1 MRNCNLKDKKLI
13 TDFTTGNVT
22 KQLVTFATPL
32 FLSSLLQIVYNMVD
46 MIIVGQKLG
55 KVGLSAVSV
64 GGDVS
69 SFLTLVAMGFSN
81 AGQVIISQYIGSGQ
95 RDKISRFI
103 GTMLCF
109 LMSCA
114 VTISVVC
121 LALRRPILSVMNTP
135 PEAFE
140 EAVNYATICMIGM
153 VFIYGYNIMSA
164 VLRGMGD
171 SMRPFIFIG
180 IASVSNVVLD
190 ILFVIVLG
198 LGSGG
203 AALATVI
210 SQGFSFISC
219 SLYVYRNRTRYDLT
233 LTANELIGID
243 RGMLINLI
251 KLGVPMAIKFGAVH
265 LSKLFVNAYVNS
277 YGVAVSAFAGIANKI
292 NSIINMLSNAFN
304 TSGASMVGQNIGAGK
319 FERVGQVMRSVFSIT
334 VSIAVVFSIL
344 IVLFPERIYGL
355 FTGDPEV
362 LEIGLKYVPIAV
374 LAFFSS
380 SARSGMNALI
390 NGSGN
395 YKVNFA
401 TAILDGI
408 ILRIGLALL
417 FGLGLGMKHYG
428 FWLGDVLTGFT
439 PFWIGIVFYY
449 SGAWKKRS
457 V

>member
-1 MRNCNLKDKKLI
+1 MQGRKNI

-22 KQLVTFATPL
+22 KQLVAFATPL

-64 GGDVS
+64 GGDVT

-95 RDKISRFI
+95 KDKIGRFI
-103 GTMLCF
+103 GTMMCF

-114 VTISVVC
+114 IVISAVC
-121 LALRRPILSVMNTP
+121 LVLRRPILSVMNTP

-140 EAVNYATICMIGM
+140 EAVNYATISIAGLI
-153 VFIYGYNIMSA
+153 FIYGYNIMSA

-180 IASVSNVVLD
+180 IASVSNVILD
-190 ILFVIVLG
+190 ILFVMVLG

-203 AALATVI
+203 AALATVL
-210 SQGFSFISC
+210 SQGFSFVSC
-219 SLYVYRNRTRYDLT
+219 SVYVYRNRAKYDLE
-233 LTANELIGID
+233 LTRRDFLGFD
-243 RGMLINLI
+243 RGMLSNLI

-265 LSKLFVNAYVNS
+265 FSKLFVNAYVNS

-292 NSIINMLSNAFN
+292 NSITNMLSNSFN

-319 FERVGQVMRSVFSIT
+319 YDRVGKVMKSVFSIT
-334 VSIAVVFSIL
+334 VSIAVILSIL
-344 IVLFPERIYGL
+344 IICFPAQIYGM
-355 FTGDPEV
+355 FTSEPEV
-362 LEIGLKYVPIAV
+362 IEIGYKYVPIAV

-417 FGLGLGMKHYG
+417 FGLQLGMKHYG

-439 PFWIGIVFYY
+439 PFWIGIIFYY
-449 SGAWKKRS
+449 SGAWKKKS